1 MDLATYSLL
10 EEGANTL
17 FPQYTNNPG
26 IDYLMKW
33 IPKSEE
39 LLRQMLTTSGQVSN
53 TSQVPVQGQYVG
65 TDTRRIGG
73 NNRNIDLANTGSIS
87 DKYDMTVVGPNEE
100 VITRGGKKII
110 VPKDRPRGG
119 GRIIPGTRDWWD
131 WVTGQPDQDHDK
143 QSGRPLPEL
152 TRRQQ
157 SLSDKETQIKVEQ
170 LGLGHEERKQQIEL
184 RKQQRIAEIT
194 TNAQVRTAEKLYP
207 LMRAAGWDQLG
218 RALYGDNY
226 SATKAQ
232 RRVLMSQTG
241 EASMINAIANQASA
255 GIVPRP
261 TYRGKNIAF
270 G

>member
-26 IDYLMKW
+26 MDYLMKW

-39 LLRQMLTTSGQVSN
+39 LQRQMLTTSGQVSN

-87 DKYDMTVVGPNEE
+87 DKYDMTVVGPDEE
-100 VITRGGKKII
+100 VITRGKEKII
-110 VPKDRPRGG
+110 VPKDRPTG
-119 GRIIPGTRDWWD
+119 IPRAIASTRDWLSWLKGGD
-131 WVTGQPDQDHDK
+131 ADIDK
-143 QSGRPLPEL
+143 LDGRPLPEL

-226 SATKAQ
+226 SPTKAQ

>member
-1 MDLATYSLL
+1 MELATYSLL

-26 IDYLMKW
+26 MDYLMKW

-39 LLRQMLTTSGQVSN
+39 LQRQMLTTSGQVSN
-53 TSQVPVQGQYVG
+53 TAQVPVQGQYVG

-131 WVTGQPDQDHDK
+131 WVTGQPDQDHD
-143 QSGRPLPEL
+143 
-152 TRRQQ
+152 
-157 SLSDKETQIKVEQ
+157 
-170 LGLGHEERKQQIEL
+170 
-184 RKQQRIAEIT
+184 
-194 TNAQVRTAEKLYP
+194 
-207 LMRAAGWDQLG
+207 
-218 RALYGDNY
+218 
-226 SATKAQ
+226 
-232 RRVLMSQTG
+232 
-241 EASMINAIANQASA
+241 
-255 GIVPRP
+255 
-261 TYRGKNIAF
+261 
-270 G
+270 

>member
-10 EEGANTL
+10 QEGANTL

-26 IDYLMKW
+26 MDYLMKW

-39 LLRQMLTTSGQVSN
+39 LQRQMLTTSGQVSN

-87 DKYDMTVVGPNEE
+87 DKYDMTVVGPDEE
-100 VITRGGKKII
+100 VITRGKEKII
-110 VPKDRPRGG
+110 VPKDRPTG
-119 GRIIPGTRDWWD
+119 IPRVIAGTRDWLSWLKGGD
-131 WVTGQPDQDHDK
+131 ADIDK
-143 QSGRPLPEL
+143 LDGRTLPEL
-152 TRRQQ
+152 TAREKA
-157 SLSDKETQIKVEQ
+157 LKEKQTQIQVEQ
-170 LGLGHEERKQQIEL
+170 AGLGHEERKQQIEL

-218 RALYGDNY
+218 RALYGDKY
-226 SATKAQ
+226 SPTKAQ

-255 GIVPRP
+255 GIVGRP

>member
-39 LLRQMLTTSGQVSN
+39 LQRQMLTTSGQVSN
-53 TSQVPVQGQYVG
+53 TAQVPVQGQYVG

-87 DKYDMTVVGPNEE
+87 DKYDMTVVGSDEE
-100 VITRGGKKII
+100 VITRGKEKII
-110 VPKDRPRGG
+110 VPKDRPRG
-119 GRIIPGTRDWWD
+119 IPRAIASTRDWLSWLKGGD
-131 WVTGQPDQDHDK
+131 ADIDK
-143 QSGRPLPEL
+143 LDGRPLPEL